1 VQSWTTG
8 VLFIALFGAG
18 SIAGMAT
25 LSIAIAIP
33 LRITAVHVGRLFNAL
48 TAAIGG
54 FSCALGLLMIARISY
69 LHALPG

>member
-1 VQSWTTG
+1 
-8 VLFIALFGAG
+8 
-18 SIAGMAT
+18 
-25 LSIAIAIP
+25 
-33 LRITAVHVGRLFNAL
+33 LFNAL